1 MEVVYLKQ
9 GLEDLRYWK
18 QAGNKSVQSK
28 ISELIKSIE
37 DNPYKGIGK
46 PEGLK
51 FHHSGKWSRRITKA
65 DRIIYEIDQD
75 KIFIYSLKGHY
86 EK

>member
-9 GLEDLRYWK
+9 ALEDLRYWK

-75 KIFIYSLKGHY
+75 KIFHLFFKRSL
-86 EK
+86 

>member
-1 MEVVYLKQ
+1 MEIIYLKQ
-9 GLEDLRYWK
+9 ALEDLRYWK
-18 QAGNKSVQSK
+18 QTGNKSVQSK

-37 DNPYKGIGK
+37 VNPYKGIGK